1 MITTEHQY
9 RITKDRFDRFD
20 RTLAKLKE
28 ERAQG
33 PLQQARVDAVV
44 AQLKRLR
51 AELDEYSA
59 LKSGR
64 IAQIEADTLLDLPVA
79 LIKARIAR
87 GLSQSALAELIGVMP
102 QQVQRWEAERY
113 RKVAFERLSQIAQAL
128 NVSVSERID
137 LSRGAP
143 VPLRAI
149 RRSLQQLGFA
159 KGMIDDRIL
168 PHDMSEGDDLSL
180 PDEVDAR
187 IGLLLGIGSRDLA
200 AGKAA
205 LGTSQLR
212 FKLPASANQMKTR
225 AYSHY
230 VEALCRIA
238 AKTLVAPTSQ
248 LPIKWQ
254 DMRKL
259 LFPDGTVNFRTALNS
274 TWKAGVAVVPLS
286 DPIAFHGA
294 CWREGGKT
302 VAVLKQGSK
311 EEARWLLDLV
321 HELYHAAS
329 EPLSRDFAIVE
340 EDETSS
346 ARRESVDERRAQRF
360 AAEVVTNGRTQE
372 LTDRIAQLASNQGPR
387 LKSATRAVAK
397 ETGLPAGVL
406 ANLLAH
412 RLAES
417 GMNWWPVAANLQPS
431 GGEPWKTARAC
442 LFENADLSRASRVER
457 SFLMQAL
464 ETN

>member
-9 RITKDRFDRFD
+9 RTTKDRFDRFD
-20 RTLAKLKE
+20 RTLAKLKGD
-28 ERAQG
+28 RARG
-33 PLQQARVDAVV
+33 PLQQARIDAIA

-51 AELDEYSA
+51 IELDEYNA

-64 IAQIEADTLLDLPVA
+64 IAQIEANTLLDLPLA

-102 QQVQRWEAERY
+102 QQVQRWETERY

-137 LSRGAP
+137 LSKAPP
-143 VPLRAI
+143 VPLQAI

-159 KGMIDDRIL
+159 KEVIDGRIL
-168 PHDMSEGDDLSL
+168 PHEVDNGDLSL
-180 PDEVDAR
+180 SDEVDAR
-187 IGLLLGIGSRDLA
+187 IGLLLGTGSRDLA
-200 AGKAA
+200 AGKATLA
-205 LGTSQLR
+205 TSQLR
-212 FKLPASANQMKTR
+212 FKLPASASQTKTR

-230 VEALCRIA
+230 VEALSRIA
-238 AKTLVAPTSQ
+238 AKTLTDRTVE

-259 LFPDGTVNFRTALNS
+259 LFPDGTIDFRTALNS
-274 TWKAGVAVVPLS
+274 TWKAGIAVIPLS

-294 CWREGGKT
+294 CWREGGRT
-302 VAVLKQGSK
+302 VLVLKQGSR

-321 HELYHAAS
+321 HELYHSAS
-329 EPLSRDFAIVE
+329 QPLESDFAILE
-340 EDETSS
+340 EDETSR
-346 ARRESVDERRAQRF
+346 ARRESVEERRAQRF

-372 LTDRIAQLASNQGPR
+372 LTDWIAQLASNEGPR
-387 LKSATRAVAK
+387 LKSATKTVA
-397 ETGLPAGVL
+397 ERTGLPVGVL

-417 GMNWWPVAANLQPS
+417 GMNWWSVAANLQPS
-431 GGEPWKTARAC
+431 GGEPWKIARSC
-442 LFENADLSRASRVER
+442 FLGNADFSRVSRVER
-457 SFLMQAL
+457 SFLVQAL
-464 ETN
+464 ETH

>member
-1 MITTEHQY
+1 MITTDHQY

-20 RTLAKLKE
+20 RTLAKLKGE
-28 ERAQG
+28 G
-33 PLQQARVDAVV
+33 DGDPLRRARVEAIA
-44 AQLKRLR
+44 AQVKKLQ
-51 AELDEYSA
+51 AELDEYSD
-59 LKSGR
+59 LKSGH
-64 IAQIEADTLLDLPVA
+64 ISQIEAHTLLDLPIA

-102 QQVQRWEAERY
+102 QQVQRWETERY

-128 NVSVSERID
+128 NVLVSERVD
-137 LSRGAP
+137 LSAAGP

-149 RRSLQQLGFA
+149 RHALQQIGFA
-159 KGMIDDRIL
+159 KTTIEDRII
-168 PHDMSEGDDLSL
+168 PHDSPDDDECSLS
-180 PDEVDAR
+180 DEIDAR
-187 IGLLLGIGSRDLA
+187 MYLLLGTGSRDVA

-205 LGTSQLR
+205 SATSQLR
-212 FKLPASANQMKTR
+212 FKLPASANQTKTR

-238 AKTLVAPTSQ
+238 AKTSTAPSSP
-248 LPIKWQ
+248 LPINWQ

-259 LFPDGTVNFRTALNS
+259 LFPNGIVNFRTALNA

-294 CWREGGKT
+294 CWREDGKT
-302 VAVLKQGSK
+302 VAVLKQTSK

-329 EPLSRDFAIVE
+329 EPLGRDFTIVE
-340 EDETSS
+340 DDETSS
-346 ARRESVDERRAQRF
+346 KRRESVDERRAHRF
-360 AAEVVTNGRTQE
+360 AAEVVTNGRTEE

-387 LKSATRAVAK
+387 LKSATRVVAK
-397 ETGLPAGVL
+397 ESAVPVGVL

-412 RLAES
+412 RLADS
-417 GMNWWPVAANLQPS
+417 NMNWWPVAANLQPS
-431 GGEPWKTARAC
+431 GGEPWKIARAC
-442 LFENADLSRASRVER
+442 LFENADLGRMSRIER
-457 SFLMQAL
+457 SFLIQAL
-464 ETN
+464 ETR

>member
-9 RITKDRFDRFD
+9 RITKDRFDRFG

-28 ERAQG
+28 ERARG
-33 PLQQARVDAVV
+33 PLQQARVEAVA
-44 AQLKRLR
+44 AQLKKLR
-51 AELDEYSA
+51 DELDEYSD

-64 IAQIEADTLLDLPVA
+64 IAQIEAESLLDLPVA
-79 LIKARIAR
+79 LIKARIVR

-128 NVSVSERID
+128 NVSVSERVD
-137 LSRGAP
+137 LSAAAP
-143 VPLRAI
+143 IPLRVI
-149 RRSLQQLGFA
+149 RQSLQQLGFA
-159 KGMIDDRIL
+159 KGTIDDRIV
-168 PHDMSEGDDLSL
+168 PRYVPDGDDLSL
-180 PDEVDAR
+180 SDEIDAR
-187 IGLLLGIGSRDLA
+187 MRLLFGRGSRDLA
-200 AGKAA
+200 TGKSA
-205 LGTSQLR
+205 LVTSQLR
-212 FKLPASANQMKTR
+212 FKLPASANQTKTR

-230 VEALCRIA
+230 VETLCRIA
-238 AKTLVAPTSQ
+238 AKTSAAPASS

-259 LFPDGTVNFRTALNS
+259 LFPDDTIDFRTALNS

-294 CWREGGKT
+294 CWREGGRT
-302 VAVLKQGSK
+302 VAVLKQTSK
-311 EEARWLLDLV
+311 EEARWILDLV

-329 EPLSRDFAIVE
+329 EPLDRDFAIIE

-346 ARRESVDERRAQRF
+346 ARRDSVDERRAQRF
-360 AAEVVTNGRTQE
+360 AAEVVTNGRTEE
-372 LTDRIAQLASNQGPR
+372 LTDRIALLASNQGPR
-387 LKSATRAVAK
+387 LKSATRTVAA
-397 ETGLPAGVL
+397 ESRLPVGVL

-417 GMNWWPVAANLQPS
+417 GINWWPVAANLQPS
-431 GGEPWKTARAC
+431 GGEPWKIARAC
-442 LFENADLSRASRVER
+442 LFGNADLARVSRIER

-464 ETN
+464 ETG